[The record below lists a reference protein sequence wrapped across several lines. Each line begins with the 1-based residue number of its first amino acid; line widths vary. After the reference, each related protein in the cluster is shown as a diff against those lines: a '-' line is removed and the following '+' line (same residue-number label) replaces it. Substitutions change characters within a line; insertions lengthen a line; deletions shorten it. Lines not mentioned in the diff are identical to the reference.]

1 MEINKRKTKTN
12 SWENECDENELLKEF
27 ETEAMEYYYDEII
40 ESYGEDEKGEVNDSY
55 DF

>member
-27 ETEAMEYYYDEII
+27 ETEAMEYY
-40 ESYGEDEKGEVNDSY
+40 SYKALHQNIY
-55 DF
+55 PYM